1 MNQIELTEDSRGNRL
16 VRVQL
21 AKAQAPAVL
30 YLTDYERVLATIG
43 NATWFL
49 HFNGGARRY
58 VRAKHPPSARNV
70 MVARLVLGIE
80 FGAIRYRDGDGLNL
94 RHDNLVRPLRRPL

>member
-1 MNQIELTEDSRGNRL
+1 MNQIELTEDSHGSPL

-21 AKAQAPAVL
+21 AKAQARAVL
-30 YLTDYERVLATIG
+30 YLTDYERVLAAIG

-49 HFNGGARRY
+49 HSNGNERLY
-58 VRAKHPPSARNV
+58 VRVKHRASARNV

-80 FGAIRYRDGDGLNL
+80 FGAIRFRDGDSLNL
-94 RHDNLVRPLRRPL
+94 RHDNLVRPPRRPR